1 MVNNLSLSTL
11 ISQLP
16 EAQRIHQAQLSH
28 PETQHALAQELSQ
41 RRQEQEKKQVAKS
54 EHIANQTVDKDGHQG
69 SNASY
74 PRSEKIKT
82 ILLCL
87 IKIIYWMSLPDAYF
101 FLDSCYLHCR
111 GNAFT
116 RAGSTFF
123 HTLKKI

>member
-74 PRSEKIKT
+74 PGSQSPRKDKDNT
-82 ILLCL
+82 T
-87 IKIIYWMSLPDAYF
+87 LPDQNYL
-101 FLDSCYLHCR
+101 LDVI
-111 GNAFT
+111 A
-116 RAGSTFF
+116 
-123 HTLKKI
+123 